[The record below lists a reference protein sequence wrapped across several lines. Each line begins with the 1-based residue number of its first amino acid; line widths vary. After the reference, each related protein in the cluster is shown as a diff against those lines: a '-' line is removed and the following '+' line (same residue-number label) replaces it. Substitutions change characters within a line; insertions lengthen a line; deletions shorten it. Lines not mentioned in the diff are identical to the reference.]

1 MKTSC
6 LLLGSSLICASYE
19 TNILARLNTATGA
32 CIWTREVDGSVLATP
47 VLVNNNGELDK
58 NNTEYRI
65 MIWISY
71 F

>member
-6 LLLGSSLICASYE
+6 LLLGSSLICGSYE

-58 NNTEYRI
+58 NDPGL
-65 MIWISY
+65 
-71 F
+71 